1 MVHKAWYC
9 DNSKSVFLLLRCHI
23 FYQQNCQDDSS
34 FASFCL
40 LLSQEKTMESL
51 GSLTGKENNSS
62 TKKCLN
68 VGKNREGYGLK
79 TLGPVL
85 SFQTAEK
92 PCKTSRMHRNPSFLF
107 TFYSLSKLQNNLT
120 SLLNISIH
128 RHHHLTISLSG
139 YRARNNYNHCNYKKA
154 FLKPYNLHNPKKL
167 ATVSI

>member
-1 MVHKAWYC
+1 
-9 DNSKSVFLLLRCHI
+9 
-23 FYQQNCQDDSS
+23 
-34 FASFCL
+34 
-40 LLSQEKTMESL
+40 MESL
-51 GSLTGKENNSS
+51 GSLSGKENNSS

-92 PCKTSRMHRNPSFLF
+92 PCKTAGCIITHLFLF

-120 SLLNISIH
+120 SVLNISIHRH

-139 YRARNNYNHCNYKKA
+139 YRARNISIAIMKGLFKA
-154 FLKPYNLHNPKKL
+154 LQLTQPEETGSCFNIILILSELLEPTREIWVPVSSELAPYAVLFW
-167 ATVSI
+167 